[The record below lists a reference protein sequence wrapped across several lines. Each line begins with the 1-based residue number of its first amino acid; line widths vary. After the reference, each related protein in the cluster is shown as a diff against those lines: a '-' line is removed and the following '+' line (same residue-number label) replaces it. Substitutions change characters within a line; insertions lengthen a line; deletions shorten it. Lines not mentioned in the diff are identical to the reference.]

1 LFGFGFPLLLPS
13 VTLTCWISM
22 FIRDPLNGGDGGG
35 TIPGNLAFHDVVR
48 LQVLPTFGTD
58 GTVVR
63 SSTTP
68 AEV

>member
-1 LFGFGFPLLLPS
+1 
-13 VTLTCWISM
+13 M